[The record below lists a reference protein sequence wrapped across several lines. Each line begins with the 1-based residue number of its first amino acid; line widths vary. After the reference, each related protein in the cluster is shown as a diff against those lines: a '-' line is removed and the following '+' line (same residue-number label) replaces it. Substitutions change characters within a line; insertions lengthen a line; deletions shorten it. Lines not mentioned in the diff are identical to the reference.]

1 MKKSTYTS
9 IKFTIVTVL
18 TAGAIVGL
26 ILSMTS
32 KTSIAPLDP
41 DLPVKGVDVSSHNGD
56 IDFDT
61 LRSQGIR
68 FALIK
73 ATEGSTFK
81 DPSFH
86 SNYRKARQSGLKIGA
101 YHFFRFETAG
111 HMQAINLLNSVRGR
125 DLDFPLIIDIEEW
138 GNPYV
143 RPTADI
149 TSELSAM
156 IEHLK
161 SAGYTVM
168 LYTNKDG
175 HARFIQGRFDN
186 IPLWIC
192 SFSNPPVETDWTI
205 WQYTHKGDLRGLGG
219 NVDLNAFTGTPDEF
233 ETWVGEHRPAT
244 QY

>member
-1 MKKSTYTS
+1 MKKSTYTA

-26 ILSMTS
+26 ILSMTA
-32 KTSIAPLDP
+32 KTSITPLNP
-41 DLPVKGVDVSSHNGD
+41 DLPVKGVDVSSHNGE

-86 SNYRKARQSGLKIGA
+86 TNYRKARMSGLKIGA
-101 YHFFRFETAG
+101 YHFFRFETPG
-111 HMQAINLLNSVRGR
+111 HMQAINMLNSVRGR
-125 DLDFPLIIDIEEW
+125 ELDFPLIIDIEEW

-143 RPTADI
+143 RPTSDI
-149 TSELSAM
+149 TTELSAM
-156 IEHLK
+156 IGHLK
-161 SAGYTVM
+161 SAGYPVM

-175 HARFIQGRFDN
+175 HTRFIEGRFDDL
-186 IPLWIC
+186 PLWIC
-192 SFSNPPVETDWTI
+192 SFSDPPVEADWKL
-205 WQYTHKGDLRGLGG
+205 WQYTHKGDLRGLVGK
-219 NVDLNAFTGTPDEF
+219 VDLNAFAGTDDEF
-233 ETWVGEHRPAT
+233 NMWVAAHRPAT

>member
-1 MKKSTYTS
+1 MRKSTYTA

-26 ILSMTS
+26 ILSMTT
-32 KTSIAPLDP
+32 KTSMVELDP

-81 DPSFH
+81 DPAFH
-86 SNYRKARQSGLKIGA
+86 ANYRKARQSGLKTGA
-101 YHFFRFETAG
+101 YHFFRFETPG

-125 DLDFPLIIDIEEW
+125 DLDFPLIIDVEEW
-138 GNPYV
+138 GNPYI
-143 RPTADI
+143 RPTVEI
-149 TSELSAM
+149 TDELNAM
-156 IEHLK
+156 ISHLK
-161 SAGYTVM
+161 SAGYPVM

-192 SFSNPPVETDWTI
+192 SFSAPPAETGWAL
-205 WQYTHKGDLRGLGG
+205 WQYTHKGDLRGVRGK
-219 NVDLNAFTGTPDEF
+219 VDLNAFSGSDEDF
-233 ETWVGEHRPAT
+233 ETWVDSNRPPT